1 MNTDY
6 DAWAKLEAELSDAES
21 EPDELA
27 EKVNALRE
35 AQRSVNALRELR
47 LAGDDEHLAEDA
59 PPLGAQYRGTI
70 KTTAPVLAR
79 AATPRSP
86 ADDEHKRKTDA
97 AALVKSR
104 PLDGKKWDKICDD
117 HLSGEN
123 TPSKFSQLST
133 VSQSFDQMRTDRLA
147 RGARAGATMPVANS
161 RLAGFHKLT
170 VAERRAA
177 VAEAASLSEGD
188 VAALAREGELPLAV
202 ADRMIENVI
211 GTYSLPVG
219 VATNFVID
227 GRHYLIPFVLEEASV
242 VAAASNMAKRCLK
255 KGGFRGGAPQRPS

>member
-1 MNTDY
+1 MGLPDHMNTDY

-86 ADDEHKRKTDA
+86 ADDVLEADDTASARMLARAAAAVPANPAPAAPVDPSRPPPAPPTPAQEHKRKTDA

-147 RGARAGATMPVANS
+147 RRARWSKYYDEPDPA
-161 RLAGFHKLT
+161 L
-170 VAERRAA
+170 VAEVR
-177 VAEAASLSEGD
+177 ASLQREK
-188 VAALAREGELPLAV
+188 AA
-202 ADRMIENVI
+202 
-211 GTYSLPVG
+211 
-219 VATNFVID
+219 
-227 GRHYLIPFVLEEASV
+227 
-242 VAAASNMAKRCLK
+242 
-255 KGGFRGGAPQRPS
+255 KG